1 MAIVGLTFF
10 WERLEKFHELESA
23 RVSDFRPT
31 KSLNLSR
38 ILCSISGW
46 YSTVNLSYCR
56 KTRKQPDLHLD
67 EPDWWGF
74 ANSNSESLA
83 LVAGLYTQQEKSQRS
98 ESKCFKALWNPLVF
112 TTKNGY
118 YGNTKCY
125 CKLFDCLLVP
135 VRVRPPHWTELLWFG
150 SRKWRRSLLQRCQ
163 SWGILTTKA
172 YATQEACYLVRT
184 EVEWN
189 WMEEKWR
196 IHFKLYLIPF
206 DRSLGIFA
214 FLLPSLHPQP
224 FASLWF

>member
-112 TTKNGY
+112 TTKNG
-118 YGNTKCY
+118 
-125 CKLFDCLLVP
+125 V
-135 VRVRPPHWTELLWFG
+135 
-150 SRKWRRSLLQRCQ
+150 LLQIVWLPV
-163 SWGILTTKA
+163 S
-172 YATQEACYLVRT
+172 AC
-184 EVEWN
+184 
-189 WMEEKWR
+189 
-196 IHFKLYLIPF
+196 
-206 DRSLGIFA
+206 SC
-214 FLLPSLHPQP
+214 SS
-224 FASLWF
+224 ASLDRTFLVWLEEVAKIATAALPKLRDFDHQGIRHTGSVLPCAHWSWMKLNGREMENPF